1 MNSKNINFVV
11 TIILALAFSFFLP
24 WWSVMLA
31 AFITA
36 FRLPLRG
43 VTVFLVPFVAILLF
57 WAVYAYILANGN
69 GFVLS
74 KKIAVLLPLEGNPY
88 LLILVTAVV
97 GGLAAGIAAIFGK
110 QCQLLLRKKE
120 V

>member
-1 MNSKNINFVV
+1 MNSKKINFAV
-11 TIILALAFSFFLP
+11 TLVLALAFSFFLP

-36 FRLPLRG
+36 FRLPLKG
-43 VTVFLVPFVAILLF
+43 ISVFLIPLLAISLF
-57 WAVYAYILANGN
+57 WGIYAYLLASENS
-69 GFVLS
+69 FILS
-74 KKIAVLLPLEGNPY
+74 KKIAVLLPLKGSPY

-110 QCQLLLRKKE
+110 QCQLLLRKK
-120 V
+120 